1 MANQTQRIRSNFQTG
16 LLAATVTNVGTTISL
31 GTVLSGV
38 ATISTSAG
46 AVSGTFPNQA
56 LLSGQY
62 LPIVINP
69 APFAS
74 TSSTAAEIVWVY
86 AYTAGSTTATILRQ
100 QEGTTIP
107 AGSWG
112 TGVPWTHGPTS
123 QDFNF
128 TNQLLNSDFPAATA
142 SGQVFTSVS
151 GGQAGSY
158 TWTTPTVPTNT
169 TLTSPVET
177 STIINTGA
185 SGILNYDTITS
196 SIRYHTVAAS
206 GNVTLNVR
214 GSSTVPFSSVVGSG
228 QTMTVV
234 QLITNGATP
243 YYISTF
249 QIDSVT
255 VPSGN
260 LKWQGGATPVAGN
273 PSATDVYSY
282 TIICTAPSTYTVLGS
297 VNRFV

>member
-169 TLTSPVET
+169 ILTSPIEPAVVVNAGAT
-177 STIINTGA
+177 GIIN
-185 SGILNYDTITS
+185 LNTVTS
-196 SIRYHTVAAS
+196 SILYYSIPAS
-206 GNVTLNVR
+206 GNVTLNIR
-214 GSSTVPFSSVVGSG
+214 GNGTTTFASTVSTG
-228 QTMTVV
+228 QTVT
-234 QLITNGATP
+234 Q
-243 YYISTF
+243 
-249 QIDSVT
+249 SVY
-255 VPSGN
+255 
-260 LKWQGGATPVAGN
+260 LH
-273 PSATDVYSY
+273 
-282 TIICTAPSTYTVLGS
+282 
-297 VNRFV
+297 